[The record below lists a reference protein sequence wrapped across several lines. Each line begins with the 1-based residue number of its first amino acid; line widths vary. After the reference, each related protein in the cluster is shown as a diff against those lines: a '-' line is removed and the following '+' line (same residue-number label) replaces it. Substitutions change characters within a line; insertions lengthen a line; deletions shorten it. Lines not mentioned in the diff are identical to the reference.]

1 MDINVL
7 ETLKSSFVMM
17 ILFGCSVVALTFLVE
32 RWLYL
37 RRSAINAGEFFKQ
50 IRQALA
56 RGGMQAAVSVCAA
69 SPTPLAAVVRGGLES
84 QCRGPKAVQEIMD
97 AIAMEERAK
106 LEKNLGILGTLGNIA
121 PLIGLFGT
129 VLGIIHAFHA
139 MAVNGSAGPSVI
151 SAGIAEALLTTA
163 AGLMV
168 AVPAVVAYNFFLR
181 RVHSIMTDIDAVAK
195 KVGVLLSGSEE
206 QQEPVNGY
214 RVLPEHITEIT
225 E

>member
-17 ILFGCSVVALTFLVE
+17 ILCGCSLIALTFLIE
-32 RWLYL
+32 RWLYI
-37 RRSAINAGEFFKQ
+37 RRAAVNAGEFFKQ
-50 IRQALA
+50 IREALV
-56 RGGMQAAVSVCAA
+56 RGGLQAGVSVCAA

-84 QCRGPKAVQEIMD
+84 KHGGPRATEEIMD
-97 AIAMEERAK
+97 AIAMEERSK

-151 SAGIAEALLTTA
+151 SAGIAEALITTA

-168 AVPAVVAYNFFLR
+168 AVPAVVAYNYFLR
-181 RVHSIMTDIDAVAK
+181 RVNSIMTDIDAVAK
-195 KVGVLLSGSEE
+195 KVGVLLHNSSE
-206 QQEPVNGY
+206 QPEPVNGY
-214 RVLPEHITEIT
+214 RALPEHVTEIS